1 MLVRY
6 EQVIFRN
13 CLRATSQLSNKCDS
27 ISNMKYFWRHDA
39 IPATRFLW
47 LRQRA
52 LPLALVTVAVGV
64 VGMFGYVTLS
74 QTEVTAAPLSQS
86 VLCAPNIC
94 NTVEQ
99 MDSFQDITL
108 VNELAGQ
115 PSGERW
121 RIEENLDDDGDADR
135 MLLEVAHQDNHHMR
149 QVVVGVYVTPDIYNG
164 LDGPSGTLPIRFETR
179 NCRTADNPHW
189 RISVRNPST
198 SARDLLRE
206 YDYAGSATQQAN
218 ADYFCANR
226 PGEDVIFEL
235 ASHKNRFVSYA
246 GGLLWYT
253 EIVVDLQN
261 YTGTPPSSRNVR
273 FQMKLD
279 DVCGM
284 AITCRQYLAIV
295 KDDDGDN
302 RNFAVS
308 GRTPALKTTTNP
320 SDVSAEPSRYELF
333 NRTYRQRAMRQY
345 MEFGLPCDA
354 TVPDSGAIIRLYD
367 INDGDNTPP
376 DEHGWI
382 GGRDIVGVVLQYY
395 DDSTTPGGWRAVPR
409 SDINISAADSR
420 ASFAGP
426 HNTDTI
432 SERNHYLYGVEGI
445 AAPGD
450 VIIPTDDDFIETRIR
465 FTMSPQTRYRITIT
479 PNAGRNFIAVGLPG
493 DQIAGLIDCDSII
506 DTPKSAAVQ
515 VWGNDLRVG
524 GRYAGDTT
532 NTDGAAIRANLLQG
546 PSSQSYGSWG
556 EYGVLAPGAVEG
568 VASGSG
574 LTGNV
579 LSINQSQWSPLT
591 FANDSISDARC
602 SGVKGCYSTGS
613 TMGSLP
619 DLATAIDNN
628 QFNGVTIQSSCLSI
642 AARTVTSS
650 SIIRCSGTL
659 EITGNIDIGSGFTEQ
674 SLPQLIIIADRINI
688 RSTVTRINA
697 WLIASGE
704 HAVINTC
711 SDVAGSLTLSLCDE
725 PLQVNGPTIAK
736 TLLLRRTA
744 GADGGSPSSPP
755 AERFNLRG
763 DAYIWAY
770 RQAKRTSSIRTDYI
784 RELPPRY

>member
-1 MLVRY
+1 MAIMTITQARSTGR
-6 EQVIFRN
+6 IF
-13 CLRATSQLSNKCDS
+13 A
-27 ISNMKYFWRHDA
+27 FVA
-39 IPATRFLW
+39 I
-47 LRQRA
+47 
-52 LPLALVTVAVGV
+52 VASVA
-64 VGMFGYVTLS
+64 GMFAYFTLS
-74 QTEVTAAPLSQS
+74 QREVTAAPLSQS

-108 VNELAGQ
+108 HNELASQ
-115 PSGERW
+115 PSGARW
-121 RIEENLDDDGDADR
+121 RIQEELNSNGDADR
-135 MLLEVAHQDNHHMR
+135 MLLEIANQDNHYMR
-149 QVVVGVYVTPDIYNG
+149 QVVVGVYVTPDIYNAMPG
-164 LDGPSGTLPIRFETR
+164 NSLPLRFVNRHCNTDDDPRWSIRVRTPGTPSSTTLLGQYDYLSSAPAAQ
-179 NCRTADNPHW
+179 RTAAQSFCGNTDS
-189 RISVRNPST
+189 ISF
-198 SARDLLRE
+198 D
-206 YDYAGSATQQAN
+206 
-218 ADYFCANR
+218 
-226 PGEDVIFEL
+226 L
-235 ASHKNRFVSYA
+235 ASRKSHFVSYA
-246 GGLLWYT
+246 GGLLWYA
-253 EIVVDLQN
+253 EIVITLDRYN
-261 YTGTPPSSRNVR
+261 TTTPPLSRNVR
-273 FQMKLD
+273 FQLNLD
-279 DVCGM
+279 DVCSM
-284 AITCRQYLAIV
+284 AATCRQYLAIV
-295 KDDDGDN
+295 KDNDGDN

-308 GRTPALKTTTNP
+308 GRSPAPKVTTNR
-320 SDVSAEPSRYELF
+320 DEYDDEPSTYDYF
-333 NRTYRQRAMRQY
+333 TRTYEQPVMRQY

-354 TVPDSGAIIRLYD
+354 TVPDSGAIIRIYD
-367 INDGDNTPP
+367 INDGDNTGPE
-376 DEHGWI
+376 EHGWI
-382 GGRDIVGVVLQYY
+382 GGRDIVGIILQYY
-395 DDSTTPGGWRAVPR
+395 DGAAWQPVPR
-409 SDINISAADSR
+409 TDMSLTNAHFADS
-420 ASFAGP
+420 
-426 HNTDTI
+426 HNTDGI
-432 SERNHYLYGVEGI
+432 SERNHYLYGVEGFDR
-445 AAPGD
+445 PVD
-450 VIIPTDDDFIETRIR
+450 VIVPTSADHVETRVR
-465 FTMSPQTRYRITIT
+465 FTMDPQTRYRIAIT

-493 DQIAGLIDCDSII
+493 DQIAGLIDCDSIM
-506 DTPKSAAVQ
+506 DPPKSAAVQ

-524 GRYAGDTT
+524 GRYVGDTT

-546 PSSQSYGSWG
+546 PTGQSYGSWG

-574 LTGNV
+574 LTGNL
-579 LSINQSQWSPLT
+579 LSIDQSQWSPLT